1 MGRVGSGWG
10 DFLTQPTMVGQKKFN
25 PTQPN
30 PSHKSNPTQPNPH
43 RSSQTHGLDNICRVR
58 NTPVGW
64 DKAKTFKKSAKR
76 KLRNQQSK
84 S

>member
-10 DFLTQPTMVGQKKFN
+10 DFLTQPTMMGQKN
-25 PTQPN
+25 
-30 PSHKSNPTQPNPH
+30 STQPNPH
-43 RSSQTHGLDNICRVR
+43 GSGWTHGLDNICRIR